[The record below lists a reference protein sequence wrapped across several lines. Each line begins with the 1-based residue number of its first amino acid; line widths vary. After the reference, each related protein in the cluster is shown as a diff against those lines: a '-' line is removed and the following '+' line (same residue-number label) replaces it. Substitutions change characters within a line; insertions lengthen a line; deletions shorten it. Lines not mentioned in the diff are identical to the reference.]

1 MFLCWLEEAIV
12 RGVVRLPAKARFSF
26 QEARCPWAKCEW
38 IGAGRLAID
47 GLKEVQEAVMLIE
60 GGLSTYEIECAK
72 RGLDYE
78 DVFAQQVRETL
89 ERKNK
94 GLAPPAWAATAFQ
107 TQLKNTTKE
116 EADAA

>member
-1 MFLCWLEEAIV
+1 
-12 RGVVRLPAKARFSF
+12 
-26 QEARCPWAKCEW
+26 
-38 IGAGRLAID
+38 
-47 GLKEVQEAVMLIE
+47 
-60 GGLSTYEIECAK
+60 
-72 RGLDYE
+72 YE